1 MNPMIFLIR
10 HGETEW
16 SRSGQHTSYTDL
28 PLTSHGQTQARA
40 LAPRLKGI
48 AFAEILT
55 SPRERARAT
64 CELAGCGASMRI
76 DARLQEWNYGEYE
89 GLKLAQIHERQPK
102 WDLFRDGCPGGETAA
117 EMTLRVDAVVDQL
130 RTSTGAI
137 ALFSH
142 GHLLRSL
149 AARWLNQPLTHARSL
164 LLAPGSLSLLTF
176 ELDYPV
182 VPAIALWNEAGAAL
196 RVPQ

>member
-1 MNPMIFLIR
+1 MNPLIFLIR

-16 SRSGQHTSYTDL
+16 SLSGQHTSFTDV
-28 PLTSHGQTQARA
+28 PLTAQGQTQARA

-48 AFAEILT
+48 AFTEVLT

-64 CELAGCGASMRI
+64 CELAGCAASMRI
-76 DARLQEWNYGEYE
+76 DARVQEWNYGEYE
-89 GLKLAQIHERQPK
+89 GLKLAQILERRPG

-117 EMTLRVDAVVDQL
+117 QVTLRVDQVVSHL
-130 RTSTGAI
+130 RAMHGAI

-149 AARWLNQPLTHARSL
+149 AARWLNLPITHARSL

-176 ELDYPV
+176 EHDNPAA
-182 VPAIALWNEAGAAL
+182 PAIALWNEAGASL
-196 RVPQ
+196 RTAH

>member
-1 MNPMIFLIR
+1 MNPLIFLIR

-16 SRSGQHTSYTDL
+16 SLAGQHTSFTDV
-28 PLTSHGQTQARA
+28 PLTAHGQTQARA

-48 AFAEILT
+48 AFAEVLT

-64 CELAGCGASMRI
+64 CELAGCAASMRI
-76 DARLQEWNYGEYE
+76 DARV
-89 GLKLAQIHERQPK
+89 QILERRPG

-117 EMTLRVDAVVDQL
+117 EVTLRVDQVVGHL
-130 RTSTGAI
+130 RTMHGAI

-149 AARWLNQPLTHARSL
+149 AARWLNLPITHARSL

-176 ELDYPV
+176 EHDNPAA
-182 VPAIALWNEAGAAL
+182 PAIALWNEAGASL
-196 RVPQ
+196 RAAH